1 MSITPIEDAGEAQTF
16 TQNFGLRKKSFTPRH
31 NVDMKVEGLFKDV
44 ETPESVTTGMQQSS
58 NASPRQPNNTF
69 KGQRKSLAERS
80 LGQEMIK
87 CP

>member
-1 MSITPIEDAGEAQTF
+1 
-16 TQNFGLRKKSFTPRH
+16 
-31 NVDMKVEGLFKDV
+31 V